1 MSTAALAIPFG
12 DDIIENVLAIT
23 SGETSEVISDI
34 IHGRDG
40 RVGLRESF
48 RQISVEADETVSNLK
63 IEKSRHERLVEIGAE
78 QDDPSYI
85 QKLDEKIKRA
95 EQKAKVAKQKYD
107 GVNAEPAANLAASA
121 TFFKDARSKGQKF
134 RPVETTIVFEDLP
147 SVSLAIREELAKKRA
162 VAAMR
167 VPAEE
172 AIANVHAQIDS
183 TAADGKP
190 DISPALKGARVDP
203 IIFQSEMAERPNGRW
218 ERVPNVLALQVYCM
232 ADHLK
237 KTIAADI
244 REALKGVETLP
255 SAERL
260 KRLREIDAEIL
271 SLEYQFEAVTRATEN
286 GAENRLKRPNDM
298 NPLALFQ
305 LELA

>member
-23 SGETSEVISDI
+23 SGETFEVISDI

-107 GVNAEPAANLAASA
+107 GVNAEPAANLVASA

-147 SVSLAIREELAKKRA
+147 SVSLAIREALAKKRA